1 MKTAVEIGA
10 SRLVF
15 YMSYGILKTNFKSHL
30 SLLVIAMIKCL
41 SKWGACNHV
50 YQMYFPRD
58 PRSDQL
64 VLSSQ
69 QILILPTV
77 LKANSKAFQVHS
89 LYLLQSLL
97 SRASQFP
104 RGADLLPDART
115 QYSLIGCLYLHPAWL
130 CPLSSL
136 DTLAQP
142 PVEKRIAPR
151 GGSDNCTH
159 LAVFVLGH
167 TLDLCFAVKGCR

>member
-1 MKTAVEIGA
+1 
-10 SRLVF
+10 
-15 YMSYGILKTNFKSHL
+15 
-30 SLLVIAMIKCL
+30 
-41 SKWGACNHV
+41 
-50 YQMYFPRD
+50 MYFPRD

-69 QILILPTV
+69 LIPILSTV
-77 LKANSKAFQVHS
+77 LKANSKAFQVYS
-89 LYLLQSLL
+89 LYLQSLL

-115 QYSLIGCLYLHPAWL
+115 QYSLIGCLNLYPAWL

-136 DTLAQP
+136 DTRPQP

-151 GGSDNCTH
+151 GGSDNCTQ

>member
-1 MKTAVEIGA
+1 
-10 SRLVF
+10 
-15 YMSYGILKTNFKSHL
+15 
-30 SLLVIAMIKCL
+30 
-41 SKWGACNHV
+41 
-50 YQMYFPRD
+50 MYFPRN

-69 QILILPTV
+69 LIPILPTV
-77 LKANSKAFQVHS
+77 LKANSKAFQVYS
-89 LYLLQSLL
+89 FYFQSLL

-115 QYSLIGCLYLHPAWL
+115 QNSLIGCLYLYPAWL

-136 DTLAQP
+136 DTRPQP